1 MDSILQF
8 DHSVIFY
15 VHEHLVYS
23 FLTPIMAIISK
34 ITSNGA
40 LWILIAL
47 LLMIQ
52 KKYRVLGVAIIIAL
66 GFVFI
71 IGDQGL
77 KPNVARLRPFVDF
90 PEVPLV
96 APPPAATTYS
106 FPSGHSF
113 GSFAAATALYLGL
126 SNICPTKRFW
136 GVIALIGACVVAFAR
151 VYLFVHYPTDVLT
164 GLVLGIIV
172 GCIAWKI
179 AKALWSWWTGRK
191 NEVEYEPYTFKRKN

>member
-1 MDSILQF
+1 MDLNFYYINDSKEISRYWPWNVHFLSLSI
-8 DHSVIFY
+8 H
-15 VHEHLVYS
+15 HRR
-23 FLTPIMAIISK
+23 P
-34 ITSNGA
+34 
-40 LWILIAL
+40 
-47 LLMIQ
+47 
-52 KKYRVLGVAIIIAL
+52 RVKASC
-66 GFVFI
+66 
-71 IGDQGL
+71 
-77 KPNVARLRPFVDF
+77 
-90 PEVPLV
+90 
-96 APPPAATTYS
+96 TTYS

>member
-1 MDSILQF
+1 M
-8 DHSVIFY
+8 
-15 VHEHLVYS
+15 
-23 FLTPIMAIISK
+23 
-34 ITSNGA
+34 
-40 LWILIAL
+40 
-47 LLMIQ
+47 
-52 KKYRVLGVAIIIAL
+52 
-66 GFVFI
+66 
-71 IGDQGL
+71 
-77 KPNVARLRPFVDF
+77 
-90 PEVPLV
+90 V

-151 VYLFVHYPTDVLT
+151 VYVFVHYPTDVLT

>member
-1 MDSILQF
+1 MDLN
-8 DHSVIFY
+8 FY
-15 VHEHLVYS
+15 YINDS
-23 FLTPIMAIISK
+23 
-34 ITSNGA
+34 
-40 LWILIAL
+40 
-47 LLMIQ
+47 
-52 KKYRVLGVAIIIAL
+52 KKYRVIGLGMFISLVL
-66 GFVFI
+66 VFI

-77 KPNVARLRPFVDF
+77 KPHVARLRPFVDF
-90 PEVPLV
+90 PEVHLV

-126 SNICPTKRFW
+126 SNICPAKKFW

-191 NEVEYEPYTFKRKN
+191 NEVEYEPYTFKRKS